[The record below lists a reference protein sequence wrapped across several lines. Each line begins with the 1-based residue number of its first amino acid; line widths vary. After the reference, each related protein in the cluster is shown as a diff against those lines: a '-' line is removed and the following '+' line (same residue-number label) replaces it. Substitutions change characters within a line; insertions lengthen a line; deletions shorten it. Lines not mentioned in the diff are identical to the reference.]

1 MVPQG
6 SIIAD
11 QSDLGHLKVQRSPT
25 KLFLDGLV
33 LYRTPSGCCHCLHR
47 PLTLPAGTNSQLH
60 VNLRGVDGPVV
71 GDQVGVVGHTVHVE
85 RHHGELHVDDIVVP
99 LLIADL
105 TERKSLHTI
114 EPLFPV
120 GFTHLFSPQQPLA
133 SPRLPLWWGAC
144 YSLLISE
151 RLCSRWRF

>member
-25 KLFLDGLV
+25 KLFPDGLV

-105 TERKSLHTI
+105 TERKSLHTVSHDRTTLSCRVYP
-114 EPLFPV
+114 PLQPPAA
-120 GFTHLFSPQQPLA
+120 LSQPSPSPLMRSVLQPA
-133 SPRLPLWWGAC
+133 H
-144 YSLLISE
+144 
-151 RLCSRWRF
+151 